1 MGGKESTGEKMDELL
16 KGNYKV
22 KQDRALRQG
31 AVEKNE
37 PSASE
42 SKTREYEK
50 KAKNSVGG
58 SMVFVERRKVIWKP

>member
-1 MGGKESTGEKMDELL
+1 MSLRYSAEEKMNEFL

-22 KQDRALRQG
+22 KQDRDLRQG

-37 PSASE
+37 FSSSE
-42 SKTREYEK
+42 SKTSEYEK
-50 KAKNSVGG
+50 KAKNSIGG